1 MKIEKDKAITLDIYT
16 VFTYRYMFDDKNDIV
31 DLGSDVRDLHQFPE
45 RLLGSY
51 SAEWQKYNKKAANKL
66 HLDLSAEKAKI
77 LADDLTFIQQKE
89 LSEFLGIIEKATV
102 ISTSSNIKVIKTNLK
117 SYTEFLL
124 KL

>member
-1 MKIEKDKAITLDIYT
+1 MKIEKNKAKITDIYT
-16 VFTYRYMFDDKNDIV
+16 VFTYRYIFDDKNDIV

-51 SAEWQKYNKKAANKL
+51 SAEWQKYNRKAANKL
-66 HLDLSAEKAKI
+66 SLDLSEEKAKI
-77 LADDLTFIQQKE
+77 LVDGLTRIQQKE
-89 LSEFLGIIEKATV
+89 LSDFLVVIEKACV
-102 ISTSSNIKVIKTNLK
+102 ISTSPNIKVIKTNLK